1 MGSMRKFLMIFQNA
15 LYAFVCIFGITAVST
30 ACAQD
35 IVDEDAMF
43 ADDATV
49 VAAPGTSQDE
59 QASLKNKKFSFGVSG
74 EVESVNDYSL
84 IRSEENFI
92 HEPGVSDSILL
103 NNLYFDARYQTY
115 YKIFAN
121 LQSSYSH
128 YWDDADLGTSLD
140 QDDATSDFK
149 EFFVDTPI
157 QNKIYLRWGKQ
168 VLQWG
173 RTRLW
178 NPTDLINI
186 DRNTFV
192 ERTGSKSGVYGVR
205 LHIPQG
211 TTYNFY
217 GFLDTGRELESDELG
232 GALKFEALVGST
244 EMAVSFWNKHEYLP
258 VYGYDVS
265 SRMFNVDI
273 NAEASV
279 SQRFGRAELVESGG
293 VLYED
298 RLKDEWKPRVSV
310 NLAKDFKVNDQPQKL
325 NLSTEFFYNGAG
337 YKDNIFRDDHIYAYR
352 DPLDIGGTLFPAG
365 DKQTLLLKNG
375 LYEPNYYGR
384 YYLAFFSSIRKFI
397 TSSFTL
403 SNNWV
408 GNLSDGSSIFSTSL
422 GYANIKDWYVSTTVY
437 VMLGPE
443 RSEYTLGGQAL
454 SAQVRIGYKF

>member
-74 EVESVNDYSL
+74 EVENVNDYSL

-157 QNKIYLRWGKQ
+157 QNKIYLRWENKCC
-168 VLQWG
+168 
-173 RTRLW
+173 
-178 NPTDLINI
+178 
-186 DRNTFV
+186 
-192 ERTGSKSGVYGVR
+192 S
-205 LHIPQG
+205 
-211 TTYNFY
+211 
-217 GFLDTGRELESDELG
+217 G
-232 GALKFEALVGST
+232 GA
-244 EMAVSFWNKHEYLP
+244 P
-258 VYGYDVS
+258 VC
-265 SRMFNVDI
+265 
-273 NAEASV
+273 
-279 SQRFGRAELVESGG
+279 
-293 VLYED
+293 
-298 RLKDEWKPRVSV
+298 
-310 NLAKDFKVNDQPQKL
+310 
-325 NLSTEFFYNGAG
+325 
-337 YKDNIFRDDHIYAYR
+337 
-352 DPLDIGGTLFPAG
+352 GTRR
-365 DKQTLLLKNG
+365 T
-375 LYEPNYYGR
+375 
-384 YYLAFFSSIRKFI
+384 
-397 TSSFTL
+397 
-403 SNNWV
+403 
-408 GNLSDGSSIFSTSL
+408 
-422 GYANIKDWYVSTTVY
+422 
-437 VMLGPE
+437 
-443 RSEYTLGGQAL
+443 
-454 SAQVRIGYKF
+454 